1 MRLTTILSGWYFC
14 DLLAHGR
21 EMDQVIARGDNS
33 LLQHSTPELERWFA
47 KPPAELPRQNGFPLA
62 FVLLFFLMA
71 YAGNVLTLLALLPKQ
86 TPPVRVFLFFVPA
99 ILFIF
104 SNLTAGYLIAR
115 GKTSGLAWYGL
126 MHGILTV
133 LSAALLAVTL
143 LKGDTH
149 HVVIMLAS
157 LLIMLACRYVFN
169 GRGFILFVLYG
180 RTQRIAT
187 LSRGMRLKSGGQR

>member
-1 MRLTTILSGWYFC
+1 MRFSTVISGRYFC

-21 EMDQVIARGDNS
+21 EMDQVIARGDSS
-33 LLQHSTPELERWFA
+33 LLQHSTPELERWFE
-47 KPPAELPRQNGFPLA
+47 KPPAELPRQSGFPLA
-62 FVLLFFLMA
+62 FVLLFFLIA
-71 YAGNVLTLLALLPKQ
+71 YACNWLTLMALLPKP

-104 SNLTAGYLIAR
+104 SNLAASYLIAR
-115 GKTSGLAWYGL
+115 GKTSGLVWYGGVHSVL
-126 MHGILTV
+126 AV
-133 LSAALLAVTL
+133 LSAILLMVTL
-143 LKGDTH
+143 LKGQTH
-149 HVVIMLAS
+149 HTVIMLAS

-187 LSRGMRLKSGGQR
+187 LSRRMRLKPK